1 MKRLR
6 LIILSH
12 VERAELNR
20 HVKDAMEARL
30 IRPNHIEFDSH
41 KELGS
46 TLFASRI
53 HFLVTKVEVV
63 ADMPMPMTQKEV
75 RSFAQF

>member
-6 LIILSH
+6 LTILSH

-20 HVKDAMEARL
+20 HVKDAMEACL

-41 KELGS
+41 NEMGS
-46 TLFASRI
+46 TLFASKI
-53 HFLVTKVEVV
+53 HVLVTRVEVV
-63 ADMPMPMTQKEV
+63 TSTVVQQYIA
-75 RSFAQF
+75 